1 MATAEATTVAPTVA
15 PTSII
20 CVACLGAALLAADG
34 RARLVDGVNAVTDA
48 AAAAMVT
55 SFITVA
61 MMMSGVR
68 ERHLCGGC
76 SFAEFNQPALLGPK
90 RIFQKK

>member
-34 RARLVDGVNAVTDA
+34 RARLAVDGVNAVAHDA
-48 AAAAMVT
+48 AAAAIVT
-55 SFITVA
+55 SFRVMA
-61 MMMSGVR
+61 MVPWILDSGSSFFNVLPKHR
-68 ERHLCGGC
+68 NRHL
-76 SFAEFNQPALLGPK
+76 
-90 RIFQKK
+90 